1 MFVGEN
7 CRVVRFSMVKSR
19 FLGTSF
25 ERHQTREAA
34 TCCDHN
40 QDASLSQGRMTKQHF
55 SKDTPAKRSKAAS
68 SPGVSCGGSLF
79 ELGSHADFMNGVLVI
94 GGIKYKPWL
103 WNIKTWYDFQKFL
116 AFRLKM

>member
-1 MFVGEN
+1 
-7 CRVVRFSMVKSR
+7 
-19 FLGTSF
+19 
-25 ERHQTREAA
+25 
-34 TCCDHN
+34 
-40 QDASLSQGRMTKQHF
+40 MTKQHF

-79 ELGSHADFMNGVLVI
+79 ERGSHADFMNGVLVI

-116 AFRLKM
+116 AFRLNM